1 MTMESLGFIEVKG
14 WVTAVE
20 AADAALKTADVTLLG
35 GNNPGAGLYTVVF
48 QGEIG
53 SIKTAVEAGSA
64 AAKRIGE
71 VVSVNIIARPDPDVY
86 RLAQEPTL

>member
-1 MTMESLGFIEVKG
+1 MESLGFIEVKG

-20 AADAALKTADVTLLG
+20 AADTALKTAEVTLVG
-35 GNNPGAGLYTVVF
+35 GNNPGAGLYSVIF

-53 SIKTAVEAGSA
+53 AIKTAVEAGVA

-71 VVSVNIIARPDPDVY
+71 VVSSNIIARPDPEVY
-86 RLAQEPTL
+86 RLSQEPTL

>member
-1 MTMESLGFIEVKG
+1 MESLGFIEVKG

-35 GNNPGAGLYTVVF
+35 GNNPGAGLFTVIF

-53 SIKTAVEAGSA
+53 SVKTAVEAGA
-64 AAKRIGE
+64 ASAKRIGE
-71 VVSVNIIARPDPDVY
+71 VVSVNIIARPDPEVY
-86 RLAQEPTL
+86 RMAQEPTL

>member
-1 MTMESLGFIEVKG
+1 MESLGFIEVKG

-20 AADAALKTADVTLLG
+20 AADAALKTAEVTLVG
-35 GNNPGAGLYTVVF
+35 GNNPGAGLYSVIF

-53 SIKTAVEAGSA
+53 AIKTAVDAGVA

-71 VVSVNIIARPDPDVY
+71 VVSYNIIARPEPEVY
-86 RLAQEPTL
+86 RLSQEPTL